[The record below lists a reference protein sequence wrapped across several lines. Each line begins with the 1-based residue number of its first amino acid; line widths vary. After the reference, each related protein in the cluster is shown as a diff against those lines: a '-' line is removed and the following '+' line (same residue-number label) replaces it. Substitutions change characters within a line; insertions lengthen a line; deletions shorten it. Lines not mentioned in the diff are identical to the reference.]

1 METTKWGA
9 GTVILYTPMQLEL
22 VFEGLEEMQHAP
34 TREVNIDGVPVLIQD
49 TGPGEGRV
57 VRLLSTD
64 PLDYLRSDLYPG
76 AVVKLFRCTQTG

>member
-1 METTKWGA
+1 
-9 GTVILYTPMQLEL
+9 MQLEL

-34 TREVNIDGVPVLIQD
+34 TREVSIGGVPVLIQD